1 MSAKRVEYPQG
12 AIADVKSSVAPGR
25 RRLSAFPPQAQDQD
39 PEFRQ
44 TPGSLGLALGE
55 ECLGRYSSGR
65 SARRRGAPCG
75 SLPAPSP
82 AMLLPVANSLVRSQP
97 EALLREFR
105 QRRREA
111 SGRLKAR

>member
-1 MSAKRVEYPQG
+1 MSAKRVEYQQG
-12 AIADVKSSVAPGR
+12 AFADVKSAVAPGDVGSVR
-25 RRLSAFPPQAQDQD
+25 SRPKHQIKTRSFGER
-39 PEFRQ
+39 PEVSVSRK
-44 TPGSLGLALGE
+44 E
-55 ECLGRYSSGR
+55 RCLGRYSSER

-82 AMLLPVANSLVRSQP
+82 AALLPVANSLVRSQP